1 MRRESVRRYGVFD
14 TSLGYVG
21 ESLVGGEESDL
32 FERLRIADAKYYY
45 VPKAVMY
52 HIIPPEKLTQEY
64 LARLSYNVGVSQLR
78 RAKFYRREGR
88 VRAKELFKWLV
99 TIILAVWF
107 FITLQW
113 SKARYL
119 LLMRY
124 NITRGL
130 YSN

>member
-1 MRRESVRRYGVFD
+1 M
-14 TSLGYVG
+14 
-21 ESLVGGEESDL
+21 
-32 FERLRIADAKYYY
+32 
-45 VPKAVMY
+45 
-52 HIIPPEKLTQEY
+52 EKLTKEY
-64 LARLSYNVGVSQLR
+64 LSRLSYNIGVSQLR
-78 RAKFYRREGR
+78 RAKYYRRKGS
-88 VRAKELFKWLV
+88 VRAMELFKWFV

-107 FITLQW
+107 VITLQW